1 MSPTSVPVNRRKTD
15 DDDWSDDEEYAATS
29 GSSGGDDGYGDR
41 YSGDRY
47 GDGDDNDGY
56 EDNGDGY
63 GGGDEAG
70 QEISVQDYHKTTSK
84 RSSSSSRISKKKR
97 LVGLT
102 LLSNLFFIV
111 GSALYVKMA
120 AMSLRYSIE
129 YRDLTAGLASSSLAT
144 AAAGTGVDVD
154 GFAGPTMTSSGTTD
168 GITTGGT
175 GSTAG
180 TDGTDVA
187 PPPPSIDYDLLYW
200 NDLPPT
206 AQSAAQTL
214 GYTQSIW
221 DSGSTPENM
230 DLWWDCLSEEQ
241 REAATLLGYDEI
253 EWNGGDDAGG
263 GRRRRMRGRSLQQ
276 RQEHQNQRQENE
288 QRQDHRQAQE
298 YDPEDVKYKNLYIAA
313 AISFIMVGFLDC
325 CILRKFYPLLFVV
338 AGVFGLLSAIYT
350 LRNPW
355 YSVIFSSVSIHFFFL
370 EAMALL
376 WNCVNGTGDGGGGGH
391 YLGGEGNDGKDGGRG
406 GGRPKGLIV
415 ADVSFL
421 IGSTIELVL
430 SYFYLFDQ
438 YAEVN
443 VEINSFNAAAQSLW
457 LMCALIYT
465 WYTLRWIC
473 RRKKEVGS
481 R

>member
-1 MSPTSVPVNRRKTD
+1 MSPTSVHVNRRKTD
-15 DDDWSDDEEYAATS
+15 DDEWSDDEEYAATS
-29 GSSGGDDGYGDR
+29 GSSGDNGDGDNGGYGGDR
-41 YSGDRY
+41 YSGD
-47 GDGDDNDGY
+47 DGY
-56 EDNGDGY
+56 EDNKGDN
-63 GGGDEAG
+63 GGGGEAG
-70 QEISVQDYHKTTSK
+70 QEISVQDYHQTTSK
-84 RSSSSSRISKKKR
+84 RSPSSRISIKKR
-97 LVGLT
+97 LVALT
-102 LLSNLFFIV
+102 LLSNIFFIV

-129 YRDLTAGLASSSLAT
+129 YRDLTAGLASSSF
-144 AAAGTGVDVD
+144 AAAGTGTDVD
-154 GFAGPTMTSSGTTD
+154 GFDGPTMSSSGTTD
-168 GITTGGT
+168 GTTTETDGT
-175 GSTAG
+175 G
-180 TDGTDVA
+180 TDGTDDTS
-187 PPPPSIDYDLLYW
+187 PPSIDYDLLYW

-253 EWNGGDDAGG
+253 EWNGDDDGG
-263 GRRRRMRGRSLQQ
+263 GRKKRRVRSLQQ
-276 RQEHQNQRQENE
+276 EQEHQQHQRQ
-288 QRQDHRQAQE
+288 RQQQQHQHRQEQE
-298 YDPEDVKYKNLYIAA
+298 YDPEDVKYTNLYIAA
-313 AISFIMVGFLDC
+313 AISFILVGFLDC
-325 CILRKFYPLLFVV
+325 CILHKFYPLLFVI
-338 AGVFGLLSAIYT
+338 AGLFGLLSAIYT

-355 YSVIFSSVSIHFFFL
+355 YSVVFSSVSIHFFFL

-376 WNCVNGTGDGGGGGH
+376 WNCINGTGDGGGGGH
-391 YLGGEGNDGKDGGRG
+391 YIGGDDGNDGKDGGRSS
-406 GGRPKGLIV
+406 GGRPKGFIV

-465 WYTLRWIC
+465 WYTLSWIC
-473 RRKKEVGS
+473 RRKK
-481 R
+481 